1 MRPPTPRTTL
11 AVSFAATS
19 VVGILSGAL
28 GPFIPELSARLRVP
42 AEAFGALFT
51 ALFLGAVLTQFTG
64 GWLAERFGLHNV
76 AVAGVALLSAG
87 ILGIT
92 VSPTLPLIL
101 ASAFIAGSGQG
112 LLDIGT
118 NVLIATVFHERAAV
132 SAVNLLHFAFGA
144 GAVVSPLL
152 TRAAVAAWGTPMPVL
167 WLGAALGLATL
178 LAATRWLMDA
188 PPARVEVEEGERGA
202 LYRSPVLW
210 LLGLLLFLYV
220 GLEMGTGGWTT
231 IYARKTTALDPGAIA
246 LLVAGYW
253 LGLTGGRLLGAALG
267 TRLCSG
273 DVALVA
279 VIGSAVGGLMVVAG
293 TGNTFW
299 TVTGIVVLGVSL
311 GPIFPTIVLM
321 GTETFR
327 SAPGRA
333 ASIIISMSSM
343 GAMVLPVLQGV
354 LLERVSP
361 VSSVALG
368 AAACLGM
375 LVLLLAIR
383 KLAAQPSRAKEQPA
397 TR

>member
-1 MRPPTPRTTL
+1 VRHRVGDRDAP
-11 AVSFAATS
+11 FA
-19 VVGILSGAL
+19 
-28 GPFIPELSARLRVP
+28 
-42 AEAFGALFT
+42 

-64 GWLAERFGLHNV
+64 GWLAERFGLHNL
-76 AVAGVALLSAG
+76 AVAGAALLTAG

-92 VSPTLPLIL
+92 VSPALPLIL
-101 ASAFIAGSGQG
+101 ASAFLAGAGQG

-118 NVLIATVFHERAAV
+118 NVLIATVFHEREAV

-152 TRAAVAAWGTPMPVL
+152 TRASMAVWGTPMPVL
-167 WLGAALGLATL
+167 WMGAVLGVATF

-188 PPARVEVEEGERGA
+188 PAAREAEGEGGGGA

-220 GLEMGTGGWTT
+220 GVEMGTGGWTT
-231 IYARKTTALDPGAIA
+231 IYAGKTTSLSAGTIA
-246 LLVAGYW
+246 LVLSGYW
-253 LGLTGGRLLGAALG
+253 LALTGGRLVGAALG
-267 TRLCSG
+267 TRLRSR
-273 DVALVA
+273 DLALLSVTVSCA
-279 VIGSAVGGLMVVAG
+279 GALMVVAG
-293 TGNTFW
+293 SGHAGW
-299 TVTGIVVLGVSL
+299 TVAGTVIMGLGF
-311 GPIFPTIVLM
+311 GPVFPTIVVM
-321 GTETFR
+321 GTEAFR
-327 SAPGRA
+327 GAPGRA

-361 VSSVALG
+361 VSSVALV

-375 LVLLLAIR
+375 LALLLAVR
-383 KLAAQPSRAKEQPA
+383 KLAGQPSRGEVQRS